1 LQGTGQAVAP
11 PRHCLVNIEGGPRR
25 AQGIVFVGLWRA
37 KKRHYGVAYVLIDRA
52 AIAIDD
58 AVDQRGEAIDQ
69 LMNLLS
75 IQRAGKRCESGEIRE
90 QDRDLTS
97 LAVRLVRRFRRRRT
111 RSTRASFDYR
121 REQALAMAERAQS
134 EFFEISIGEM
144 RQDGKINIIFCEC
157 GPVLP

>member
-1 LQGTGQAVAP
+1 M
-11 PRHCLVNIEGGPRR
+11 NIEGGPRR

-75 IQRAGKRCESGEIRE
+75 IQRAGKRCESENPRTGSRP
-90 QDRDLTS
+90 DV
-97 LAVRLVRRFRRRRT
+97 ARRRACEAFPPT
-111 RSTRASFDYR
+111 EEVTRASFDYR
-121 REQALAMAERAQS
+121 REQALAMAERIQS
-134 EFFEISIGEM
+134 SSL
-144 RQDGKINIIFCEC
+144 RS
-157 GPVLP
+157 VSVR

>member
-1 LQGTGQAVAP
+1 M
-11 PRHCLVNIEGGPRR
+11 
-25 AQGIVFVGLWRA
+25 
-37 KKRHYGVAYVLIDRA
+37 LIDRA
-52 AIAIDD
+52 TIAIDD

-69 LMNLLS
+69 LLNLLS
-75 IQRAGKRCESGEIRE
+75 IQRAGKHCKSGEIRE

-121 REQALAMAERAQS
+121 CEHALAMAERVQS

-144 RQDGKINIIFCEC
+144 TQDGKINIIFCEC